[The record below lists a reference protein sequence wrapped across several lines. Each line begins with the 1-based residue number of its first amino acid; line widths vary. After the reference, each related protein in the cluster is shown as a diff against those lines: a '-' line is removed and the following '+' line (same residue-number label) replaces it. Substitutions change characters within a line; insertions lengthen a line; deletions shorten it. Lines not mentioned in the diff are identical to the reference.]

1 MVRHR
6 FLVPACKGSNPFTPD
21 SQQIKQ
27 AKEKESNRKREGKSS
42 IAKDLAKAI
51 AKERR
56 AKQKVKG
63 KLSFG
68 QSNREGK
75 ANLPS

>member
-1 MVRHR
+1 MLS
-6 FLVPACKGSNPFTPD
+6 FGQS
-21 SQQIKQ
+21 
-27 AKEKESNRKREGKSS
+27 KREG
-42 IAKDLAKAI
+42 KAI

-75 ANLPS
+75 PSGKTAVPEPKARERWETLMWPQESPEGP

>member
-1 MVRHR
+1 MSTERW
-6 FLVPACKGSNPFTPD
+6 
-21 SQQIKQ
+21 
-27 AKEKESNRKREGKSS
+27 ESYPYNQGKSS

-75 ANLPS
+75 PSGKTAVPEPKARERWERLLSLSLKP